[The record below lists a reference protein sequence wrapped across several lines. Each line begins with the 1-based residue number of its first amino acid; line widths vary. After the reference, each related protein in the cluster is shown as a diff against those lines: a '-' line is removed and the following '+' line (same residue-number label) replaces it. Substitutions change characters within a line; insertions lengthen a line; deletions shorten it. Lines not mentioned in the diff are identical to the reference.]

1 MFEAIGPTPIE
12 TIHVSQ
18 AGGFGRTLIRREE
31 LGVPALGYVCDAGA
45 LRRRSR
51 EPPRP

>member
-1 MFEAIGPTPIE
+1 M
-12 TIHVSQ
+12 SQ

-45 LRRRSR
+45 IATSARA
-51 EPPRP
+51 EPAHPCGWADA